1 MAHSAL
7 PRLAAA
13 LARPGSPRHR
23 PTRKLRVKPSVF
35 ALLSMCLTLYAGGA
49 SALTNLVTN
58 GDFEAGN
65 TGFLSDY
72 QFTSF
77 NNAEGQ
83 YFVGANA
90 QAFNGG
96 LLSTPNHTL
105 GGTLMFIG
113 NGSPAASRVWY
124 SAASIP
130 VQTNTDY
137 FFEAWVMNLCCR
149 PGTLGN
155 GIDPVGPSVLS
166 FYANDVLL
174 GTRSSSLLGVW
185 EGLSTT
191 WPSGLATTVT
201 LKLINSNTQALGNDF
216 AVDDIFLGTDS
227 SVPEPSSGTLIT
239 AGMVCLAAWRRRR
252 T

>member
-1 MAHSAL
+1 M
-7 PRLAAA
+7 
-13 LARPGSPRHR
+13 
-23 PTRKLRVKPSVF
+23 KPSMFAPF
-35 ALLSMCLTLYAGGA
+35 ALCLTLGTGSA
-49 SALTNLVTN
+49 SPLTNLVPN

-65 TGFLSDY
+65 TAFLSDY

-77 NNAEGQ
+77 NQTEGQ

-90 QAFNGG
+90 QTFNGN
-96 LLSTPNHTL
+96 LVATPNHTA
-105 GGTLMFIG
+105 GGTLMFVG

-124 SAASIP
+124 SASSIP
-130 VQTNTDY
+130 VQPDTDY

-174 GTRSSSLLGVW
+174 GTRSSALLGVW

-191 WPSGLATTVT
+191 WSSGSATTVT
-201 LKLINSNTQALGNDF
+201 LKLINSNTQVGGNDF

-227 SVPEPSSGTLIT
+227 SVPEPSSWLLLL
-239 AGMVCLAAWRRRR
+239 AGLTGIAGGRPRRG
-252 T
+252 